1 MISIQLQPLTNYLS
15 TVNKDGSISNLIWVS
30 GNDEVLYL
38 FRVVTQK
45 YYLDRRDSVVWIDL
59 RQKLMNDFFDA
70 VDVWTRIM
78 DERHGWSSG
87 ASSFNCYVYNWQSTH
102 MHEHL
107 RIGGFLFFF
116 LDSIR
121 YVFVL
126 MINTMIA

>member
-78 DERHGWSSG
+78 DERHG
-87 ASSFNCYVYNWQSTH
+87 
-102 MHEHL
+102 
-107 RIGGFLFFF
+107 
-116 LDSIR
+116 
-121 YVFVL
+121 
-126 MINTMIA
+126 